1 MVPSNRYFPTS
12 LQDRAA
18 WFQNFATKFGP
29 LAATLGFLPAQVTA
43 VNADR
48 DDMVFCASSAL
59 EVETYAKAVRQYRT
73 ILTEGAVGSP
83 ATTFPTNPTLT
94 PPSAV

>member
-1 MVPSNRYFPTS
+1 MVPSNRWFPST

-18 WFQNFATKFGP
+18 WFQNFATQFGS

-48 DDMVFCASSAL
+48 DDMLFC
-59 EVETYAKAVRQYRT
+59 VV
-73 ILTEGAVGSP
+73 GA
-83 ATTFPTNPTLT
+83 
-94 PPSAV
+94 